1 MDIMFPLFQQK
12 EQLELKKYKERL
24 KDRDIQ
30 NALSFAD
37 RSQRLESLDRE
48 YREVEAQ
55 YNQVLQ
61 RLASLW
67 FVGTVLIVVRLL
79 LWSEGATV
87 ELVAHLC

>member
-1 MDIMFPLFQQK
+1 MYPLFQQK

-24 KDRDIQ
+24 KDREIQ

-37 RSQRLESLDRE
+37 RNQRLESLDRE

-61 RLASLW
+61 RFSSLW
-67 FVGTVLIVVRLL
+67 FVDTVSIVVRLL
-79 LWSEGATV
+79 PWSEGATV
-87 ELVAHLC
+87 ELVARLR

>member
-61 RLASLW
+61 RFASLW
-67 FVGTVLIVVRLL
+67 FVHTVLIVVQLL
-79 LWSEGATV
+79 LWSHGAAV
-87 ELVAHLC
+87 ELVTHLC

>member
-1 MDIMFPLFQQK
+1 
-12 EQLELKKYKERL
+12 LKKYKERL

-61 RLASLW
+61 RLASL
-67 FVGTVLIVVRLL
+67 
-79 LWSEGATV
+79 
-87 ELVAHLC
+87 

>member
-1 MDIMFPLFQQK
+1 MFLLFQQK

-30 NALSFAD
+30 NAVSFAD
-37 RSQRLESLDRE
+37 PSQRLESLDRE

-61 RLASLW
+61 RLASL
-67 FVGTVLIVVRLL
+67 
-79 LWSEGATV
+79 
-87 ELVAHLC
+87 

>member
-37 RSQRLESLDRE
+37 RSQRLECLDRE

-55 YNQVLQ
+55 YNQVLE
-61 RLASLW
+61 RFASL
-67 FVGTVLIVVRLL
+67 
-79 LWSEGATV
+79 
-87 ELVAHLC
+87 

>member
-1 MDIMFPLFQQK
+1 MYPLFQQK

-24 KDRDIQ
+24 KDREIQ

-37 RSQRLESLDRE
+37 RNQRLESLDRE

-61 RLASLW
+61 RFSSLW
-67 FVGTVLIVVRLL
+67 FVDTVSIVVRLL

-87 ELVAHLC
+87 ELVAHLR

>member
-1 MDIMFPLFQQK
+1 MICFECVFNETSEVCKLYILQSSSFCVSMDIMFPLFQQK

-37 RSQRLESLDRE
+37 HSQRLESLDRE

-61 RLASLW
+61 RLASL
-67 FVGTVLIVVRLL
+67 
-79 LWSEGATV
+79 
-87 ELVAHLC
+87 

>member
-12 EQLELKKYKERL
+12 EQLELKKYKERF

-67 FVGTVLIVVRLL
+67 FVDTVLIVVQLL

-87 ELVAHLC
+87 ELVAHLF

>member
-1 MDIMFPLFQQK
+1 MYPLFQQK

-24 KDRDIQ
+24 KDREIQ

-37 RSQRLESLDRE
+37 RNQRLESLDRE

-61 RLASLW
+61 RFSSLW
-67 FVGTVLIVVRLL
+67 FVDTVSIVVRLL
-79 LWSEGATV
+79 PWSEGATV
-87 ELVAHLC
+87 ELVAHLR

>member
-12 EQLELKKYKERL
+12 ELLELKKYKERL

-37 RSQRLESLDRE
+37 RNQRLESLDRE

-67 FVGTVLIVVRLL
+67 FVHTVLIVVQLL
-79 LWSEGATV
+79 L
-87 ELVAHLC
+87 